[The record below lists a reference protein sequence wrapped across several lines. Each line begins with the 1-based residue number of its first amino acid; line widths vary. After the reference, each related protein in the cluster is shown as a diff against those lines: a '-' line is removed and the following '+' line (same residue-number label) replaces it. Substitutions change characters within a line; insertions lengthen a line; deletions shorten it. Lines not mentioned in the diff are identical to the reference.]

1 MARELGLPAVVGVA
15 GATTAIPDG
24 AKVGVDP
31 ATGRVRID
39 A

>member
-1 MARELGLPAVVGVA
+1 VA
-15 GATTAIPDG
+15 GATAAIPDG
-24 AKVGVDP
+24 AKVEVDP